1 MYCRVLTA
9 RNDEGVPLEQRNSQT
24 EKDTIYSRRFS
35 LTDY

>member
-9 RNDEGVPLEQRNSQT
+9 RNDEGVPLEHRNSQT
-24 EKDTIYSRRFS
+24 GKDAIYPRRFS